1 MKTIRRILIT
11 LCSWAGV
18 ALAHGAGVLTP
29 VNSQH
34 QPMEIRSHEVQVVI
48 NNGFAQT
55 LVTQTFYNP
64 NPVDLEAV
72 YAFPVPEDASL
83 AEMRMHS
90 GETILEGEVVA
101 KADADR
107 IYEEEKNAG
116 NNAGKA
122 EKQSYQRFEF
132 RVSPVRANAEA
143 RMEFV
148 YYQPV
153 TMDHNVGRYIYPLEE
168 GGTDEQAESFWT
180 RNEKVTG
187 SFAATV
193 EIRSA
198 YPLQDLRAP
207 GFNNQFTEHGDGHY
221 QWQYATDQGTTLN
234 QDLVIYYRLPE
245 DLPGRVDLLT
255 HRAPGASTGTFMM
268 IVTPGVD
275 LQPLS
280 NGADYCF
287 VLDTSGSMQGKI
299 AMLADGVER
308 ALGKLSDQDRFR
320 IVTFNDRSRNL
331 TRDWVP
337 ATQANV
343 QQYIAEVKALQPG
356 GSTNLYAGV
365 AEGMSDLDDDRATNF
380 ILVTDAVANQ
390 GIVDPAKFDALLRQK
405 DVRFFGFLMG
415 NSANWPLMRIL
426 CEATDGQY
434 DAVSNADDIFGK
446 ILLAK
451 DRITTEALLDVDFKI
466 SGVKTS
472 EVSRNAHRKLY
483 RGQQLVLMGRYDGDG
498 PAELKLTA
506 RKTEGEQTYRTKVNF
521 PQVDETYPELERI
534 WAMTR
539 VQNLERQKDLGTLPK
554 GEASTAIQD
563 IGVTYQI
570 VTDETSM
577 LVLDDSTFAKHGIDR
592 KNQQRMQ
599 AEHAAQAQRQ
609 ASPAKVVRADAEQ
622 PMFKFPTPRIG
633 GGGGAF
639 EGPVAALM
647 VAFAGWFFAAR
658 RRNRQ

>member
-1 MKTIRRILIT
+1 M
-11 LCSWAGV
+11 V
-18 ALAHGAGVLTP
+18 AQAAGVLTP

-34 QPMEIRSHEVQVVI
+34 QPLEIRSHEVQVVI

-64 NPVDLEAV
+64 NPVDLEAI

-83 AEMRMHS
+83 AEMRMRS
-90 GETILEGEVVA
+90 GETTLEGEVIP
-101 KADADR
+101 KLEADR

-153 TMDHNVGRYIYPLEE
+153 TMDHNVGRYLYPLEE
-168 GGTDEQAESFWT
+168 GGTDELAESFWT

-198 YPLQDLRAP
+198 YPLEDLRAP
-207 GFNNQFTEHGDGHY
+207 GFNNQFIDHGNGHY
-221 QWQYATDQGTTLN
+221 QWQYSTDQGTTLN

-255 HRAPGASTGTFMM
+255 HRAPGAAEGTFMM

-308 ALGKLSDQDRFR
+308 ALGKLSDRDRFR
-320 IVTFNDRSRNL
+320 IVTFSDSSRNL

-337 ATQANV
+337 ATTENV
-343 QQYIAEVKALQPG
+343 QQYIAQVKTLQPG

-365 AEGMSDLDDDRATNF
+365 QAGMRNLDDDRATNF

-390 GIVDPAKFDALLRQK
+390 GIVEPAKFDALMRQQ
-405 DVRFFGFLMG
+405 DIRFFGFLLG
-415 NSANWPLMRIL
+415 NSANWPLMRTI

-434 DAVSNADDIFGK
+434 DSISNADDIFGK

-466 SGVKTS
+466 SGVRTS
-472 EVSRNAHRKLY
+472 DVSRNAHRKLY
-483 RGQQLVLMGRYDGDG
+483 RGQQLVLLGRYEGDG
-498 PAELKLTA
+498 QAEIKLTA
-506 RKTEGEQTYRTKVNF
+506 RKSEGEKTYRTTVNF
-521 PQVDETYPELERI
+521 PQTDETYPELERI

-539 VQNLERQKDLGTLPK
+539 VQDFERQKNLGKLPAS
-554 GEASTAIQD
+554 EASTMIQD
-563 IGVTYQI
+563 IGVQYQI

-577 LVLDDSTFAKHGIDR
+577 LVLDDATFAKHGIDR

-609 ASPAKVVRADAEQ
+609 ASPAKVVRADSES
-622 PMFKFPTPRIG
+622 PMFTLPTPRIGGG

-639 EGPVAALM
+639 EGPVAALL
-647 VAFAGWFFAAR
+647 VAFAGWFYAANR
-658 RRNRQ
+658 RKEK